1 MSPFNRYAKEYD
13 LWYEKNKYIYHS
25 ELSAIRFLMPKRKK
39 GLEVGV
45 GTGRFA
51 GPLGIKYGVEPSE
64 NMSVIARK
72 KGIKVLNGT
81 AEKLSFENNIFD
93 FVLFV
98 TTLCF
103 VKDVRKALSEAVR
116 VLKKNGAIVIGMID
130 RGSSLGKRYYNKQKS
145 SKYFKAAK
153 MYTAKEIIDILEPA
167 GFHKFT
173 VTQTIFDKSN
183 RFHEFR
189 PGYGEGLFVAIKA
202 MKNSKGGTKE

>member
-81 AEKLSFENNIFD
+81 AEK
-93 FVLFV
+93 
-98 TTLCF
+98 
-103 VKDVRKALSEAVR
+103 
-116 VLKKNGAIVIGMID
+116 
-130 RGSSLGKRYYNKQKS
+130 
-145 SKYFKAAK
+145 